1 MLERSLALYV
11 AERNLALYVREG
23 EREREKTRAPCWRE
37 ISRPMLERD
46 YAPHVR

>member
-23 EREREKTRAPCWRE
+23 EREN
-37 ISRPMLERD
+37 SRPMLEKTD
-46 YAPHVR
+46 LALHVREIARAPC